1 MTVDFH
7 THCFPDFLAPR
18 AMENLTRI
26 SVYPPC
32 LNGTLSALKESMDRA
47 GIHRSVVLNIATNPK
62 QTENVNN
69 FAIEANAD
77 EKIIAFGSIH
87 PDSENVVSELAR
99 LKANGIL
106 GIKFH
111 PDFQDFEV
119 DDRRMYPLYEKVAEF
134 GFIMLFHC
142 GHDLDPRAKY
152 NCIPKAFARVAHDFR
167 GATVVGAH
175 LGGQDMWNEVF
186 EYVCGKDVFVD
197 TSYGFGWLTKEQLK
211 RFLSEHDNDKIL
223 FGTDSPWQSQTHDVE
238 MMKARIEDKA
248 VFNKIMGG
256 NAARILGI

>member
-7 THCFPDFLAPR
+7 THCFPDSIAPR

-26 SVYPPC
+26 SVYPPHTS
-32 LNGTLSALKESMDRA
+32 GTLGALKESMSRA
-47 GIHRSVVLNIATNPK
+47 GIDRSVVQSIATNPK

-69 FAIEANAD
+69 FAIAANED
-77 EKIIAFGSIH
+77 ERIIAFGSVH
-87 PDSENVVSELAR
+87 PDCENAVSELAR
-99 LKANGIL
+99 LKAHGIK

-152 NCIPKAFARVAHDFR
+152 NCTPKSFARVASDFR
-167 GATVVGAH
+167 GAIVVGAH

-186 EYVCGKDVFVD
+186 EHVCGIDAYVD
-197 TSYGFGWLTKEQLK
+197 TSYGFGWLNSEQLH
-211 RFLSEHDNDKIL
+211 RFLNEHDSHKIL
-223 FGTDSPWQSQTHDVE
+223 FGTDSPWQSQTADVE
-238 MMKARIEDKA
+238 MMKERIQDKKLYH
-248 VFNKIMGG
+248 KIMGE
-256 NAARILGI
+256 NAARILSL